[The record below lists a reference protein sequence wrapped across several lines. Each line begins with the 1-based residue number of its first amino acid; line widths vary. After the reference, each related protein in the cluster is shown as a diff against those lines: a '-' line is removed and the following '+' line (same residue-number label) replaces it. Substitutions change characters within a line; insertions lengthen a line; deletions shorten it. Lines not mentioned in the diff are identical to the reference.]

1 LLSGVELLTG
11 ENEARR

>member
-1 LLSGVELLTG
+1 LNGVELLTG